1 MTCQQIITELQ
12 TMGSEST
19 QRIFKNHG
27 ATGTVLGVKVE
38 DLKKIQKKVKKN
50 HQLALEL
57 YDSGI
62 SDARYLAGLIADE
75 AKMTKHDLQHWADNA
90 GWHMISEFTVPWIAS
105 ESAHGYELA
114 LEWIEAAEDGL
125 QASGWAT
132 LASLATVRQDS
143 ELDLPHFKKLLQ
155 RVVNEIATAPNRT
168 RYAMNGFVIA
178 VGCTVKALTEDA
190 LEAGRK
196 IGKVQVNMGSTAC
209 KVPYAP
215 DYIQKAIDKG
225 TVGKKKKTAR
235 C

>member
-1 MTCQQIITELQ
+1 MTCQQIIAELQ
-12 TMGSEST
+12 TMGSETT

-75 AKMTKHDLQHWADNA
+75 SKMTKQHLQHWAHNA
-90 GWHMISEFTVPWIAS
+90 GWHMISEYTVPWVAS
-105 ESAHGYELA
+105 ESMHGYELA
-114 LEWIEAAEDGL
+114 LEWIKSAEDSL
-125 QASGWAT
+125 KASGWAT
-132 LASLATVRQDS
+132 LASLATVKQDS

-155 RVVNEIATAPNRT
+155 RVVKEIASAPNRT

-178 VGCTVKALTEDA
+178 VGCTIKDLTEDA
-190 LEAGRK
+190 MEAGRK
-196 IGKVQVNMGSTAC
+196 IGKVQVNMGGTAC
-209 KVPYAP
+209 CGAAGATCAAVLRVSREV
-215 DYIQKAIDKG
+215 G
-225 TVGKKKKTAR
+225 T
-235 C
+235 